1 MYFHV
6 WGNLSD
12 FIWQSIQ
19 RGSCGGHSTSATE
32 EKNSPRQISPQLAH
46 KPGFLTDSVTRP
58 DKTEAVQRFVSR
70 FGKSTSAV
78 GRPPVGEDPGITI
91 QGQQEQEGE
100 SGNEGGS
107 TGGNRS
113 KGEKKRKD
121 IGRRTRK
128 KRRRKASARVMDTR
142 GTRTKHQVLQVLMR
156 KDPAQI
162 EPLSGRKS
170 RNKF

>member
-1 MYFHV
+1 M
-6 WGNLSD
+6 
-12 FIWQSIQ
+12 
-19 RGSCGGHSTSATE
+19 
-32 EKNSPRQISPQLAH
+32 
-46 KPGFLTDSVTRP
+46 TRP

-121 IGRRTRK
+121 KGREDEEKGKKKGKRKGDGHKRHKDKASSASSTDEEGPGPNRATKRK
-128 KRRRKASARVMDTR
+128 KIK
-142 GTRTKHQVLQVLMR
+142 
-156 KDPAQI
+156 
-162 EPLSGRKS
+162 E
-170 RNKF
+170 